1 MMMNIPSLHMMNI
14 IPSTDSIL
22 STSSTSPALD
32 QMAAAAARLL
42 HGSTLVNRI
51 NGGGGG
57 EAYYNYN
64 YRMNGDAPNPGNIPS
79 PTTIQTLMSD
89 GIRFNPAAM
98 TTTNPNH
105 ANLLLPCAMDAS
117 APPPPHPPPPH
128 GFATSSAYNSQTEV
142 VAYLNMNMSMNIN
155 MNMNMMMRDQTT
167 RSEHG
172 YGYGYGYG

>member
-1 MMMNIPSLHMMNI
+1 MCILFFTLAMMMNIPSLHMMNI

-22 STSSTSPALD
+22 STSSTSPALH
-32 QMAAAAARLL
+32 QMTAAARLL
-42 HGSTLVNRI
+42 HGSTLFNHI

-57 EAYYNYN
+57 ETYYNYN
-64 YRMNGDAPNPGNIPS
+64 DRMNGDAPNPGNIPS

-117 APPPPHPPPPH
+117 APPPPRPSPPH
-128 GFATSSAYNSQTEV
+128 GFTTSSIHNSLRAV
-142 VAYLNMNMSMNIN
+142 VA
-155 MNMNMMMRDQTT
+155 
-167 RSEHG
+167 
-172 YGYGYGYG
+172 

>member
-14 IPSTDSIL
+14 IPSSDSIL

-64 YRMNGDAPNPGNIPS
+64 YRMNGDAPKPGNIPS

-89 GIRFNPAAM
+89 GIRFNLAAM

-117 APPPPHPPPPH
+117 APPPPRPSPPH
-128 GFATSSAYNSQTEV
+128 GFTTSSIHNSLRAV
-142 VAYLNMNMSMNIN
+142 VA
-155 MNMNMMMRDQTT
+155 
-167 RSEHG
+167 
-172 YGYGYGYG
+172 